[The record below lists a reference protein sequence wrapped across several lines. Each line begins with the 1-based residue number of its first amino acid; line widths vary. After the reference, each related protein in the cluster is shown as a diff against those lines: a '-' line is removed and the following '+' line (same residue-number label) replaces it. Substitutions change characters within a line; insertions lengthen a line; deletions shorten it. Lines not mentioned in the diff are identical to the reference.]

1 MFEYLGTVLVSV
13 DPGFDVLRYLTVRTI
28 GGTVTALLL
37 SILMGPLIINS
48 LKSMQFEQFVRK
60 DGPQS
65 HYKKT
70 GTPTMGGLLILSS
83 LIISTLL
90 WADLG
95 NRYIWVVLGVT
106 IGFSI
111 IGFFDDYLKI
121 KDKSPNGLS
130 SKQKIF
136 FQSIIALISITYLY
150 LSLIHI

>member
-83 LIISTLL
+83 LIIVLQSKVYILFLFFEVTLKVNL
-90 WADLG
+90 PFHK
-95 NRYIWVVLGVT
+95 IQ
-106 IGFSI
+106 IH
-111 IGFFDDYLKI
+111 LK
-121 KDKSPNGLS
+121 KLKPLLFLP
-130 SKQKIF
+130 Q
-136 FQSIIALISITYLY
+136 LV
-150 LSLIHI
+150 